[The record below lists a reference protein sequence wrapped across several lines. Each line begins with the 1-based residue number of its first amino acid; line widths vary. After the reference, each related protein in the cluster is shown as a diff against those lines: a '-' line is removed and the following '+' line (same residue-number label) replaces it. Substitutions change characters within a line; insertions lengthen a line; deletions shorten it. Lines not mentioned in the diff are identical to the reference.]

1 MRRIVCSCCGAIEY
15 LSVAAEPVFLPY
27 TCNTCK
33 IKQIF
38 NDKKQVQR

>member
-1 MRRIVCSCCGAIEY
+1 MRRIVCSRCCAIEY
-15 LSVAAEPVFLPY
+15 LSMAAPPEFLPY